1 MTLLESQSG
10 DSGRTVALCVMNAER
25 VPSAIAGGFGMS
37 PSASRE
43 IDATLARVGCKIHN
57 ERADR
62 YFFTVVLCA
71 ALSIAAITS
80 ALAHLA

>member
-1 MTLLESQSG
+1 
-10 DSGRTVALCVMNAER
+10 
-25 VPSAIAGGFGMS
+25 MS